1 MFHAIFLA
9 YMPTGEALKPERDP
23 PGVLTGRTG
32 KKEAPWVGLPRL
44 PSFQQVVIRDPSAKF
59 LCMTQQYVNQCKT
72 ETERQSLCDY
82 SHLTTDVQSH

>member
-32 KKEAPWVGLPRL
+32 KKEAPWVGLTRL
-44 PSFQQVVIRDPSAKF
+44 PSFQFFFGYGRGEPGVTAAR
-59 LCMTQQYVNQCKT
+59 L
-72 ETERQSLCDY
+72 
-82 SHLTTDVQSH
+82 

>member
-44 PSFQQVVIRDPSAKF
+44 PSFPP
-59 LCMTQQYVNQCKT
+59 L
-72 ETERQSLCDY
+72 DY
-82 SHLTTDVQSH
+82 YGTGNVPLYAHFQLGSVSQAAPRM